1 MNNFYEFIKKDIES
15 KKNLLSTLPTK
26 TKTNKRKYNQE
37 LEKIRK
43 KYDEY
48 RLSTRN
54 YLVAKSKKIDIKD
67 NREDVDKLKKKI
79 LELNNVKFLLNP
91 TNTYLEKM
99 GFDEL
104 LYKINN
110 FDTFNFD
117 SLNDIING
125 FLDKFSLVGILLT
138 GDDFDYTCYVHEYM
152 TSYLKASRSASKDY
166 SKVSE
171 IFEQIYWVN
180 PDLIHHIELN
190 FRKLIKINE
199 KKFTNYIVELQKEVM
214 EKNGITNY
222 AACLEKLQEQYID
235 LNLYKR
241 ENVSDIIELSKKNV
255 INIEQYMPG
264 NKVRTMAFMSL
275 IPEGI
280 DYSDNKTMK
289 KICFSLEKLRD
300 NIDEFNNYLLF
311 EPLFL
316 NFKEEYEK
324 LIPTGDK
331 KEEYKGLKLVLDEIE
346 KKENE
351 LDKLNKKIFGGRPGL
366 FEFKNDNDLKKLKA
380 ESVIKAKELY
390 DLYRKYDEEYFK
402 DKVMSILS
410 NTLTVSDLLNLY
422 YSFDYLKKLVIQKVF
437 KLTDYDS
444 IVRHSKEFD
453 EFAMNPTNVIVTGI
467 PVFESV
473 NIPRIIANKYRLNN
487 IKMTEE
493 DLSPENLKILE
504 NKLLLILRV
513 DKKNSSN
520 ITIDDVWFISQV
532 DKIIEKENKNANV

>member
-255 INIEQYMPG
+255 INIEQ
-264 NKVRTMAFMSL
+264 
-275 IPEGI
+275 
-280 DYSDNKTMK
+280 
-289 KICFSLEKLRD
+289 
-300 NIDEFNNYLLF
+300 
-311 EPLFL
+311 
-316 NFKEEYEK
+316 
-324 LIPTGDK
+324 
-331 KEEYKGLKLVLDEIE
+331 
-346 KKENE
+346 
-351 LDKLNKKIFGGRPGL
+351 
-366 FEFKNDNDLKKLKA
+366 
-380 ESVIKAKELY
+380 
-390 DLYRKYDEEYFK
+390 
-402 DKVMSILS
+402 
-410 NTLTVSDLLNLY
+410 
-422 YSFDYLKKLVIQKVF
+422 
-437 KLTDYDS
+437 
-444 IVRHSKEFD
+444 
-453 EFAMNPTNVIVTGI
+453 
-467 PVFESV
+467 
-473 NIPRIIANKYRLNN
+473 
-487 IKMTEE
+487 
-493 DLSPENLKILE
+493 
-504 NKLLLILRV
+504 
-513 DKKNSSN
+513 
-520 ITIDDVWFISQV
+520 
-532 DKIIEKENKNANV
+532 

>member
-222 AACLEKLQEQYID
+222 AACLEKLQ
-235 LNLYKR
+235 
-241 ENVSDIIELSKKNV
+241 
-255 INIEQYMPG
+255 
-264 NKVRTMAFMSL
+264 
-275 IPEGI
+275 
-280 DYSDNKTMK
+280 
-289 KICFSLEKLRD
+289 
-300 NIDEFNNYLLF
+300 
-311 EPLFL
+311 
-316 NFKEEYEK
+316 
-324 LIPTGDK
+324 
-331 KEEYKGLKLVLDEIE
+331 
-346 KKENE
+346 
-351 LDKLNKKIFGGRPGL
+351 
-366 FEFKNDNDLKKLKA
+366 
-380 ESVIKAKELY
+380 
-390 DLYRKYDEEYFK
+390 
-402 DKVMSILS
+402 
-410 NTLTVSDLLNLY
+410 
-422 YSFDYLKKLVIQKVF
+422 
-437 KLTDYDS
+437 
-444 IVRHSKEFD
+444 
-453 EFAMNPTNVIVTGI
+453 
-467 PVFESV
+467 
-473 NIPRIIANKYRLNN
+473 
-487 IKMTEE
+487 
-493 DLSPENLKILE
+493 
-504 NKLLLILRV
+504 
-513 DKKNSSN
+513 
-520 ITIDDVWFISQV
+520 
-532 DKIIEKENKNANV
+532 

>member
-300 NIDEFNNYLLF
+300 NIDEFNTLLAAICGSVLVGLGCAITF
-311 EPLFL
+311 KGGGSTGGLDILAFIGQKYFKIKCSIGAFVIDALIILCGFL
-316 NFKEEYEK
+316 VFRNLTSTVIGIIGAF
-324 LIPTGDK
+324 LCSAM
-331 KEEYKGLKLVLDEIE
+331 IE
-346 KKENE
+346 KVFIGYSSTFVAQIIS
-351 LDKLNKKIFGGRPGL
+351 DKYEEI
-366 FEFKNDNDLKKLKA
+366 NDF
-380 ESVIKAKELY
+380 I
-390 DLYRKYDEEYFK
+390 
-402 DKVMSILS
+402 I
-410 NTLTVSDLLNLY
+410 NTLGRGSTLLEAEGG
-422 YSFDYLKKLVIQKVF
+422 YSNEHRKVIMVAFDRKEYTYLIEN
-437 KLTDYDS
+437 
-444 IVRHSKEFD
+444 ISKIDPKAF
-453 EFAMNPTNVIVTGI
+453 
-467 PVFESV
+467 
-473 NIPRIIANKYRLNN
+473 
-487 IKMTEE
+487 
-493 DLSPENLKILE
+493 
-504 NKLLLILRV
+504 
-513 DKKNSSN
+513 
-520 ITIDDVWFISQV
+520 ITITLSHEVNGEGFASFP
-532 DKIIEKENKNANV
+532 KSKL